1 MIRRMRKF
9 TLTNPPVVMYTAD
22 HIRLL
27 GLPPSGFGTGR
38 CAHVCGWLQIWDRT
52 PHLVAYLHFARPTLF
67 LFAVRRSTFPRML
80 YLEVFCFAPLSYLGI
95 QLTFETKESENMDK
109 RPETCL

>member
-1 MIRRMRKF
+1 MSRRMRKF
-9 TLTNPPVVMYTAD
+9 TLTNPPVVT
-22 HIRLL
+22 LL
-27 GLPPSGFGTGR
+27 ITFACWDSRHQDSGRVGARTSVGGCRSGTVPRTWWRICTSPDPPFSY
-38 CAHVCGWLQIWDRT
+38 V
-52 PHLVAYLHFARPTLF
+52 
-67 LFAVRRSTFPRML
+67 FAVRRSTFPRML